1 MSRRDSSAGMF
12 NRGLFQETLE
22 IALDDDNPARVEQ
35 LLLRIDTATGIYQD
49 PASLEKDDKT
59 LAAKPRNLLK
69 IAIEAGAF
77 NVAKWQLEEY
87 YGAHSTRETD
97 SSASTAITPAPV
109 AHAAAAAAAAAATST
124 SNTTRADTLPANT
137 PPSSPDHPKTPTTPP
152 SATGSPPRTNP
163 NPPTR
168 TPPALAATATVL
180 STSPP
185 NPKTTSTT
193 APTPAATTTTP
204 RRPRPLATHHHLLAA
219 LTTADPTL
227 TLPFLDLLHTH
238 EPRLIHAR
246 FHDPPPASAL
256 AAARTDTLTDALAL
270 AAMDAR
276 ADVVAWLCA
285 RGADPAASSFAARPL
300 AGWLTG
306 GLAAEPAPGRDGV
319 GLFDRGVARVLLEAG
334 ADFGEDQGLVERV
347 CGLGDEV
354 WEKAV
359 RERGV
364 WDYHGRRPR
373 SGLGKIYS

>member
-1 MSRRDSSAGMF
+1 MF

-109 AHAAAAAAAAAATST
+109 AQAAAATSA
-124 SNTTRADTLPANT
+124 SNTTRADTIPANT
-137 PPSSPDHPKTPTTPP
+137 PPSSPGQPKTPTTPP
-152 SATGSPPRTNP
+152 SATGSLPRTSP

-168 TPPALAATATVL
+168 TPPALAATATAL
-180 STSPP
+180 STPRSPR
-185 NPKTTSTT
+185 TTSTT
-193 APTPAATTTTP
+193 APTPATT

-246 FHDPPPASAL
+246 FHDPPAASAL

-300 AGWLTG
+300 TGWLTG

-319 GLFDRGVARVLLEAG
+319 GLFDRGVARVLLAAG
-334 ADFGEDQGLVERV
+334 TDFGEDQGLVERV
-347 CGLGDEV
+347 CGLSDEV
-354 WEKAV
+354 WEKAI